1 MMAVRWQ
8 APAVC
13 GIIAGRPGASR
24 AAVVPP
30 TQSRSASMPAASE
43 RVIVSVIGRD
53 RTGIIAGVTTV
64 LAQSGANILD
74 ISQSVMEDFFVM
86 IMMVDISAAGISLA
100 ELKQRLHDKGEEM
113 GLRID
118 AQHED
123 VFKYMHRI

>member
-1 MMAVRWQ
+1 M
-8 APAVC
+8 
-13 GIIAGRPGASR
+13 S
-24 AAVVPP
+24 
-30 TQSRSASMPAASE
+30 AASE

-86 IMMVDISAAGISLA
+86 IMMVDISGTGISLA